1 MSKPLLI
8 FYSPINTFSGYGA
21 RGRDLAYSL
30 IKLKEPEFDVR
41 FISCPWGG
49 CPSGAL
55 NPNQLEDKFILD
67 RILPGGQMP
76 KQPDVWI
83 MHTVPNEMQRA
94 GSIYNILITAGMEST
109 ICLPEW
115 IEGCNRA
122 DLVIT
127 SSEHAKKVF
136 ESSAFDKT
144 DNRTQQKIDIIKL
157 IKPVKVLF
165 EGLDTKKYHVLDL
178 HSFSM
183 QEHFNLWSMDESFAF
198 LLVGHWLPGELNQD
212 RKNIGGT
219 IRIFLEAFKNK
230 KNAPALVL
238 KVSGGAPSIID
249 REELLDKID
258 LIKRSVKA
266 TTLPSIYLI
275 HGDLTDDEMN
285 ELYAHPKVKAFVLLT
300 KGEGFGRPLL
310 EFSVHQKPIITTAWS
325 GHLDFLTPEFNV
337 LVPGTLEKIHPSAV
351 VKGIFHPESQW
362 FSVNASEAAHAM
374 KDVFENYKNYLEP
387 AKRQAYRSRTEFSI
401 EKMEEKLK
409 EILDTNIPKVSVP
422 ISIKLPALKKL
433 QIPEELKQQ

>member
-8 FYSPINTFSGYGA
+8 FYSPITIFCGYGA
-21 RGRDLAYSL
+21 RGRDLARSL
-30 IKLKEPEFDVR
+30 IKLKEPEFEVR
-41 FISCPWGG
+41 FIACPWGG
-49 CPSGAL
+49 CPTGAL
-55 NPNQLEDKFILD
+55 DSAVPDDKILLD

-76 KQPDVWI
+76 KQPDIWI
-83 MHTVPNEMQRA
+83 MHTVPNEMQRV

-115 IEGCNRA
+115 IDGCNRA

-136 ESSAFDKT
+136 ESSVFEKT
-144 DNRTQQKIDIIKL
+144 DNRTGQKLEPTKIT
-157 IKPVKVLF
+157 KPIKVLF
-165 EGLDTKKYHVLDL
+165 EGLDTKTYFKSPNPPFETDPFDL
-178 HSFSM
+178 SSIK
-183 QEHFNLWSMDESFAF
+183 EEFAF
-198 LLVGHWLPGELNQD
+198 LSVGHWLPGDINQD
-212 RKNIGGT
+212 RKNLSGLIK
-219 IRIFLEAFKNK
+219 IFLEAFKNK
-230 KNAPALVL
+230 NKAPALIL
-238 KVSGGAPSIID
+238 KISGGAPSVID
-249 REELLDKID
+249 REELLDRID

-266 TTLPSIYLI
+266 NTLPSIYLL
-275 HGDLTDDEMN
+275 HGELTDAEMN
-285 ELYAHPKVKAFVLLT
+285 SLYANPKIKSFALLT
-300 KGEGFGRPLL
+300 KGEGFGRPFL

-325 GHLDFLTPEFNV
+325 GHLDFLSPEFNV
-337 LVPGTLEKIHPSAV
+337 LVSGTLEKIHPSAV
-351 VKGIFHPESQW
+351 VKNLFHPESQW

-374 KDVFENYKNYLEP
+374 KDVYENYKNYLEG

-409 EILDTNIPKVSVP
+409 EILDSNVPKVSVP